1 MSHSNTFKCPP
12 QISYVNVML
21 LMMNIHCFG
30 TSFIIFCN
38 RYNGQTLKREPS
50 VSNFIAIFA
59 SIFKKNYDCFVV
71 SFRVMSFFENTA
83 FNSTLYEALYL
94 QIKDTLSFA
103 KDFFQSCVSSLPIDN
118 LSKSLIILD
127 DFTFYDDLA
136 EVFFFN
142 EFQFLLLKT
151 FFLILLFTLLLIF
164 VSWRVYGNRIS
175 ERFMKPGKCCNLY
188 CI

>member
-1 MSHSNTFKCPP
+1 MS
-12 QISYVNVML
+12 L
-21 LMMNIHCFG
+21 
-30 TSFIIFCN
+30 
-38 RYNGQTLKREPS
+38 
-50 VSNFIAIFA
+50 
-59 SIFKKNYDCFVV
+59 
-71 SFRVMSFFENTA
+71 FENTA

-94 QIKDTLSFA
+94 QIEDTLSFA

-118 LSKSLIILD
+118 LPKSFVNLD
-127 DFTFYDDLA
+127 DFTFYDHLA
-136 EVFFFN
+136 GVFYFN

-188 CI
+188 FIN